1 MFGFGHA
8 MFTVDDDDDDRST
21 RCEGEG
27 SSFFAGGRPFLVRIS
42 LSLRS
47 GRDLMNSLPEILAL
61 ITETEKRKGEKAK
74 QQSVSQPGDEQ
85 RSSVFVN

>member
-27 SSFFAGGRPFLVRIS
+27 SSFFAGDRPFLVRIS